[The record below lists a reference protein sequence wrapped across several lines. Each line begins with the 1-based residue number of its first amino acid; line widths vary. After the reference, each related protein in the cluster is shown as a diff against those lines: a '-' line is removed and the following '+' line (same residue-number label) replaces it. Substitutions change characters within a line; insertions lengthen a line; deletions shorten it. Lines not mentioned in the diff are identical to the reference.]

1 MEKVECSTGIS
12 IRNILFLTDF
22 SEPSEVALPFATSIA
37 RGYGSRVYALH
48 VFTPGPDVCGAPAK
62 LAIAAIETGEQTAKA
77 RIDSQLTGL
86 EHETIVDW
94 SIDLWDAVQKTIKE
108 KHIDLI
114 VMGTHG
120 RTGADKFLM
129 GSVAEEIFRRSPVP
143 VLTIGPDVRSSVHTG
158 GRFHRV
164 LFPTDFTDASL
175 AAAPYAISLAQ
186 ENNARLVLLHV
197 MRTPELR
204 NGNGRNEYRRD
215 ENKAHGNEGRGNER
229 RDNNQRRF
237 ELSVAEAIHQLY
249 ETVPKDADLH
259 FPPESLV
266 EYGDPADR
274 ILALAKDRL
283 SDLIVLGVR
292 DATGHLG
299 PATHLARATAHKVVA
314 HALCPVLTVRENINR

>member
-1 MEKVECSTGIS
+1 MEKVQCSTGIS
-12 IRNILFLTDF
+12 IKNILFLTDF

-37 RGYGSRVYALH
+37 RGYGARVYALH
-48 VFTPGPDVCGAPAK
+48 VFTPDPNVCGAPAK

-120 RTGADKFLM
+120 RTGADKFFM

-204 NGNGRNEYRRD
+204 NFNGRNEND
-215 ENKAHGNEGRGNER
+215 
-229 RDNNQRRF
+229 QRRF

-274 ILALAKDRL
+274 ILALAKDRS

-292 DATGHLG
+292 DATGRIG
-299 PATHLARATAHKVVA
+299 AATHLARATAHKVVA
-314 HALCPVLTVRENINR
+314 HALCPVLTVRENIAR